1 MRALLEIRY
10 LNGCTWEEVAERMH
24 YTTRN
29 IYNLHSAAL
38 RAVELLIP
46 REEENAADRTA

>member
-1 MRALLEIRY
+1 MRGLLELRY
-10 LNGCTWEEVAERMH
+10 LNGLTWEEVAERMN

-38 RAVELLIP
+38 RAVSLLIP
-46 REEENAADRTA
+46 REEERAADRTA